1 MSIKRKNDV
10 EILSEKIFPKSVCS
24 KVTNPLPNVS
34 SENVRL
40 NVFQITNKT
49 NLTLPYL
56 TNLTSLSL
64 TLPGQPKATFCSPE
78 TFSFLKF

>member
-40 NVFQITNKT
+40 NVNSCLIKSRLKNKEKLFFKGLENT
-49 NLTLPYL
+49 DV
-56 TNLTSLSL
+56 
-64 TLPGQPKATFCSPE
+64 Q
-78 TFSFLKF
+78 